1 VAKVLR
7 SGFANWL
14 ACGGGI
20 FRPKNAALL
29 LLLGWSLLLHGV
41 SVAGQSAQS
50 GQGKKASPPA
60 STPPAAEPAPPPPP
74 PAPVVLP
81 PTQNPSHPPVISWD
95 GKLLTIDAENSSLA
109 DILLGIRSRTGAS
122 IDMPGSTRGERIA
135 IHLGPAPIREVLS
148 SLLYGTEFNYVIQ
161 SAEDDETAL
170 GKVILTS
177 RNGDQSDDTVAG
189 NTGTG
194 TNPKI
199 RLMPGYAAPG
209 KRDFEVGHSNAGD
222 DNSSTVA
229 ETPTAEEPSADQT
242 TAATDAALT
251 NPQADTQPATAA
263 DASDSN
269 SSAGTATLTA
279 AEQPGTVPASGSS
292 AASSGGGTTLSQMEQ
307 NMQRLYQQRQQLQAQ
322 QGRSGQTPAP

>member
-1 VAKVLR
+1 
-7 SGFANWL
+7 
-14 ACGGGI
+14 
-20 FRPKNAALL
+20 
-29 LLLGWSLLLHGV
+29 
-41 SVAGQSAQS
+41 
-50 GQGKKASPPA
+50 
-60 STPPAAEPAPPPPP
+60 
-74 PAPVVLP
+74 VLP

-122 IDMPGSTRGERIA
+122 IEMPGSTRGERIA

-177 RNGDQSDDTVAG
+177 RNGDQNDDTVASD
-189 NTGTG
+189 TGTG

-209 KRDFEVGHSNAGD
+209 KRDFEVGHSNASD
-222 DNSSTVA
+222 DNSSAVA
-229 ETPTAEEPSADQT
+229 ETSSDSSSPGPDQASAAAD
-242 TAATDAALT
+242 TAAT
-251 NPQADTQPATAA
+251 NPPNDTQPATAEA
-263 DASDSN
+263 TDSAS
-269 SSAGTATLTA
+269 SSDGSTLTA
-279 AEQPGTVPASGSS
+279 AEQPISGSAAGSSLGGASG
-292 AASSGGGTTLSQMEQ
+292 AGGSPTISQMEQ
-307 NMQRLYQQRQQLQAQ
+307 NLQRMYQQRQQLQAQ

>member
-20 FRPKNAALL
+20 FRPKNAVLL
-29 LLLGWSLLLHGV
+29 LVLGWSLLIHGV

-50 GQGKKASPPA
+50 PQAKKASPPA
-60 STPPAAEPAPPPPP
+60 STPPATEPVAPPP

-109 DILLGIRSRTGAS
+109 DVLLGIRSRTGAS
-122 IDMPGSTRGERIA
+122 IEMPGSTRGERIA

-189 NTGTG
+189 DTGTG

-209 KRDFEVGHSNAGD
+209 KRDFEVGHSNAID
-222 DNSSTVA
+222 DSSSTVA
-229 ETPTAEEPSADQT
+229 ETPADSTSPSSEQT
-242 TAATDAALT
+242 SAATDAAAT
-251 NPQADTQPATAA
+251 NPPNDTQPVTAEAT
-263 DASDSN
+263 DSAS
-269 SSAGTATLTA
+269 SSDPGTLTA
-279 AEQPGTVPASGSS
+279 AEQPGTVPSNGSS
-292 AASSGGGTTLSQMEQ
+292 GASSGGGTTLSQMEQ